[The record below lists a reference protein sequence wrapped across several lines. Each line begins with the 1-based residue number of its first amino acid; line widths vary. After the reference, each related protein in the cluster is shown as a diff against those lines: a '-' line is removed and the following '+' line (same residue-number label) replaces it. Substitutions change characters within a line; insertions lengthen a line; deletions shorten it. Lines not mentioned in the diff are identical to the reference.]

1 GFTGHSHDIVT
12 ELFRIGLGQEIHPSS
27 EDESSQ
33 IRCQPNPGQTLSLG
47 SSLFTSGVLLLS
59 SVVSAGVGTGLYAE
73 SSAVVQEDLAQS
85 ITWGYAKKM

>member
-1 GFTGHSHDIVT
+1 MPKAARAIFND
-12 ELFRIGLGQEIHPSS
+12 LRR
-27 EDESSQ
+27 ESSSAFLE
-33 IRCQPNPGQTLSLG
+33 GGLMFSLG